1 MAIPDGAGVK
11 VTRKE
16 LPPEVLEDFREMESN
31 GRWFEE
37 NRPLIQRE
45 HPDKLVAVHRDSV
58 IASADSLDALM
69 SKLRGPGTPRLTQV
83 LIRFVPDAD
92 TIMIY

>member
-1 MAIPDGAGVK
+1 MAIPDGAGMK

-45 HPDKLVAVHRDSV
+45 HPDKLVAVHRGSV
-58 IASADSLDALM
+58 IASADSLEELIAGL
-69 SKLRGPGTPRLTQV
+69 KGPGAPRLTQV

-92 TIMIY
+92 TIMIH